1 MTQQDGRKMLHIM
14 NNLESTVEL
23 NGVLQKN
30 IEWQKANNDTLKH
43 IIRKREEQLY
53 QSNNDLLKSQSEVT
67 KWQTISAILGI
78 ITTILLFTH

>member
-1 MTQQDGRKMLHIM
+1 MTQQDGRKMLLIM

-30 IEWQKANNDTLKH
+30 IEWHKSNNDTLKH
-43 IIRKREEQLY
+43 ILRKREEQLY

>member
-1 MTQQDGRKMLHIM
+1 M
-14 NNLESTVEL
+14 NNLETTVEL

-53 QSNNDLLKSQSEVT
+53 QCNNDLLKSKSEVT
-67 KWQTISAILGI
+67 KWQTISAILSVI
-78 ITTILLFTH
+78 SAILLLTN

>member
-43 IIRKREEQLY
+43 ILRKREEQLY

-78 ITTILLFTH
+78 VTTILLFTH

>member
-1 MTQQDGRKMLHIM
+1 M
-14 NNLESTVEL
+14 NNLETTVEL

-30 IEWQKANNDTLKH
+30 IEWHKSQNDTLKH
-43 IIRKREEQLY
+43 IIRKMEDQLY
-53 QSNNDLLKSQSEVT
+53 QCNNDLLKSQSEVT

>member
-67 KWQTISAILGI
+67 KWQTISAILSVI
-78 ITTILLFTH
+78 SAILLLTN